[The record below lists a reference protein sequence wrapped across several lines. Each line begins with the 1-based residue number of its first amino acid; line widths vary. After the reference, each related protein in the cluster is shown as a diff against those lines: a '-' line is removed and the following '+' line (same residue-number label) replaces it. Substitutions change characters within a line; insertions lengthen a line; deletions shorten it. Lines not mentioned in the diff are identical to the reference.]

1 MLTSKDW
8 IITMNKVFI
17 YKNYNN
23 IEVLMKYLDVI
34 KSAFEKEGFV
44 CQYINSVKNI
54 DKKSIIV
61 FPMAIDA
68 FKYYFKGYKNIVIW
82 QQGATADE
90 SFMRHHSQARKI
102 VLNLIDCY
110 MMKKSKIVFF
120 VSEYMKKY
128 YECLSKQIFENKS
141 YIMPCYNEEL
151 NSSIFFE
158 KDYSKNVFGYVGS
171 LDLWQCF
178 DQVAKLYK
186 KIEDK
191 YTDVKIKVLTFDV
204 DRAETILDK
213 YGVKNSIVKCVPK
226 EEVVNELKEVKYGFV
241 LRDNNIVNR
250 VATPTKLSSYL
261 SAGVIPIFST
271 CLDDFYRISKLIK
284 YTIPA
289 DTNGDFKTVFDG
301 LKVEVSVEE
310 IEKEYRTVFDTY
322 YNTEQHT
329 NNIRKLIRKVFN
341 ENI

>member
-1 MLTSKDW
+1 
-8 IITMNKVFI
+8 MNKVFI
-17 YKNYNN
+17 YKNYKN

-34 KSAFEKEGFV
+34 KGAFEKEGFI
-44 CQYINSVKNI
+44 CQYVNTIKQI

-90 SFMRHHSQARKI
+90 SFMRHHSQVRKT

-110 MMKKSKIVFF
+110 MMKKSKIIFF
-120 VSEYMKKY
+120 VSGYMKKH
-128 YECLSKQIFENKS
+128 YECLSRQLFENKS
-141 YIMPCYNEEL
+141 YVMPCYNEEL
-151 NSSIFFE
+151 NSSIIFE
-158 KDYSKNVFGYVGS
+158 KDYSKNVFCYVGS

-178 DQVAKLYK
+178 DQVAKVYK
-186 KIEDK
+186 MIEDK
-191 YTDVKIKVLTFDV
+191 YSDTKIKVLTFDV
-204 DRAETILDK
+204 ARAETILGK
-213 YGVKNSIVKCVPK
+213 YGIKNSIIKCVPK

-241 LRDNNIVNR
+241 LRDDNIVNR

-261 SAGVIPIFST
+261 SAGVIPIFSK
-271 CLDDFYRISKLIK
+271 CLDDFYHISKSIK
-284 YTIPA
+284 YSIPVG
-289 DTNGDFKTVFDG
+289 TGEDFKAVFNG
-301 LKVEVSVEE
+301 LKINVSVEE
-310 IEKEYRTVFDTY
+310 IEKEYRFIFDTY

-341 ENI
+341 ENV